1 MVILQTTGIILKT
14 DTDTNTR
21 KLKISL
27 LVDVNN
33 KEVVEKL
40 KSENKLCIELKKW
53 RQKRSLDANSYCWVL
68 CDKIAKELCKDG
80 TIVTK
85 EDVYKDAILQ
95 IGSFE
100 PFIVQEKTYMNFKRI
115 WEKQGLGFLVQ
126 EVSKKDKCI
135 KVNCYYGSSTYN
147 TKEMSLL
154 IECIVELAKTLNIET
169 KPQSEIDKN
178 RIKMLEIEYDESFIK
193 NEYLPKL
200 EILTKCLK
208 EGGYP
213 ANNRNNT

>member
-1 MVILQTTGIILKT
+1 VVILQTTGIILKT

-169 KPQSEIDKN
+169 KPQSEIDS
-178 RIKMLEIEYDESFIK
+178 L
-193 NEYLPKL
+193 
-200 EILTKCLK
+200 LK
-208 EGGYP
+208 EWD
-213 ANNRNNT
+213 R

>member
-1 MVILQTTGIILKT
+1 MQTTGIILKT
-14 DTDTNTR
+14 DTDINTR

-27 LVDVNN
+27 LVDTNN
-33 KEVVEKL
+33 KDIVEQL
-40 KSENKLCIELKKW
+40 KNENKLTIELKKW

-154 IECIVELAKTLNIET
+154 IEDLIELAKTLNVET
-169 KPQSEIDKN
+169 KSQSEIN
-178 RIKMLEIEYDESFIK
+178 SL
-193 NEYLPKL
+193 
-200 EILTKCLK
+200 LK
-208 EGGYP
+208 EWD
-213 ANNRNNT
+213 R

>member
-1 MVILQTTGIILKT
+1 MQTTGIILKT
-14 DTDTNTR
+14 DTDINTR

-27 LVDVNN
+27 LVDTNN
-33 KEVVEKL
+33 KDIVEQL
-40 KSENKLCIELKKW
+40 KNENKLTIELKKW

-68 CDKIAKELCKDG
+68 CDKIAKELCKDV

-169 KPQSEIDKN
+169 KPQSEIDS
-178 RIKMLEIEYDESFIK
+178 L
-193 NEYLPKL
+193 
-200 EILTKCLK
+200 LK
-208 EGGYP
+208 EWDK
-213 ANNRNNT
+213 

>member
-14 DTDTNTR
+14 DTDINTR

-27 LVDVNN
+27 LVDINN
-33 KEVVEKL
+33 KNAVEKL

-100 PFIVQEKTYMNFKRI
+100 PFIVQEKTLNKFKRI

-126 EVSKKDKCI
+126 EVSKKDKSV
-135 KVNCYYGSSTYN
+135 KVHGYYGSSTYN

-154 IECIVELAKTLNIET
+154 IESLVELARTLHIET
-169 KPQSEIDKN
+169 KPQNEINSLLEEWDK
-178 RIKMLEIEYDESFIK
+178 
-193 NEYLPKL
+193 
-200 EILTKCLK
+200 
-208 EGGYP
+208 
-213 ANNRNNT
+213 

>member
-1 MVILQTTGIILKT
+1 MQTTGIILKT

-100 PFIVQEKTYMNFKRI
+100 PFIVQEKTYANFKRI

-154 IECIVELAKTLNIET
+154 IEDLIELAKTLNVET
-169 KPQSEIDKN
+169 KPQSEIN
-178 RIKMLEIEYDESFIK
+178 SL
-193 NEYLPKL
+193 
-200 EILTKCLK
+200 LK
-208 EGGYP
+208 EWD
-213 ANNRNNT
+213 R

>member
-1 MVILQTTGIILKT
+1 MQTTGIILKT
-14 DTDTNTR
+14 DTDINTR

-27 LVDVNN
+27 LVDASN
-33 KEVVEKL
+33 KDIVEQL
-40 KSENKLCIELKKW
+40 KSENKLTIELKKW
-53 RQKRSLDANSYCWVL
+53 RQKRSLDANSYCWIL

-154 IECIVELAKTLNIET
+154 IEDLIELAKTLNVET
-169 KPQSEIDKN
+169 KSQSEIDS
-178 RIKMLEIEYDESFIK
+178 L
-193 NEYLPKL
+193 
-200 EILTKCLK
+200 LK
-208 EGGYP
+208 EWDK
-213 ANNRNNT
+213 

>member
-1 MVILQTTGIILKT
+1 MQTTGIILKT
-14 DTDTNTR
+14 DTDINTR

-27 LVDVNN
+27 LVDTNN
-33 KEVVEKL
+33 KDIVEQL
-40 KSENKLCIELKKW
+40 KNENKLTIELKKW

-154 IECIVELAKTLNIET
+154 IECIV
-169 KPQSEIDKN
+169 
-178 RIKMLEIEYDESFIK
+178 
-193 NEYLPKL
+193 
-200 EILTKCLK
+200 
-208 EGGYP
+208 
-213 ANNRNNT
+213 

>member
-1 MVILQTTGIILKT
+1 MQTTGIILKT
-14 DTDTNTR
+14 DADINTR
-21 KLKISL
+21 KLKINL
-27 LVDVNN
+27 LVDASN
-33 KEVVEKL
+33 KDIVEQL
-40 KSENKLCIELKKW
+40 KNENKLTIELKKW

-80 TIVTK
+80 KIVTK

-100 PFIVQEKTYMNFKRI
+100 PFIVQEKTYINFKRI

-154 IECIVELAKTLNIET
+154 IEDLIELAKTLNVET
-169 KPQSEIDKN
+169 KPQSEIN
-178 RIKMLEIEYDESFIK
+178 SL
-193 NEYLPKL
+193 
-200 EILTKCLK
+200 LK
-208 EGGYP
+208 EWDK
-213 ANNRNNT
+213 

>member
-1 MVILQTTGIILKT
+1 MQTTGIILKT
-14 DTDTNTR
+14 DTDINTR

-33 KEVVEKL
+33 KEVVEQL

-154 IECIVELAKTLNIET
+154 IEDLIELAKTLNVET
-169 KPQSEIDKN
+169 KSQSEIDS
-178 RIKMLEIEYDESFIK
+178 L
-193 NEYLPKL
+193 
-200 EILTKCLK
+200 LK
-208 EGGYP
+208 EWDK
-213 ANNRNNT
+213 

>member
-1 MVILQTTGIILKT
+1 MQTTGIILKT
-14 DTDTNTR
+14 DTDINTR

-27 LVDVNN
+27 LVDINN
-33 KEVVEKL
+33 KDVVERL
-40 KSENKLCIELKKW
+40 KNENKLCIELKKW
-53 RQKRSLDANSYCWVL
+53 RKKRSLDANSYCWTL

-135 KVNCYYGSSTYN
+135 KVNGYYGSSTYN

-169 KPQSEIDKN
+169 KPQSEIDS
-178 RIKMLEIEYDESFIK
+178 L
-193 NEYLPKL
+193 
-200 EILTKCLK
+200 LK
-208 EGGYP
+208 EWD
-213 ANNRNNT
+213 R

>member
-1 MVILQTTGIILKT
+1 MQTTGIILKT
-14 DTDTNTR
+14 DTDIDTR

-27 LVDVNN
+27 LVDTNN
-33 KEVVEKL
+33 KDVVEQL
-40 KSENKLCIELKKW
+40 KSENKLTIELKKW

-100 PFIVQEKTYMNFKRI
+100 PFIVQEKTYSKFKRI

-154 IECIVELAKTLNIET
+154 IESIVELAKTLNIET
-169 KPQSEIDKN
+169 KPQSEIDS
-178 RIKMLEIEYDESFIK
+178 L
-193 NEYLPKL
+193 
-200 EILTKCLK
+200 LK
-208 EGGYP
+208 EWDK
-213 ANNRNNT
+213 

>member
-1 MVILQTTGIILKT
+1 MQTTGIILKT
-14 DTDTNTR
+14 DTDINTR

-27 LVDVNN
+27 LVDTNN
-33 KEVVEKL
+33 KDIVEQL
-40 KSENKLCIELKKW
+40 KNENKLTIELKKW

-154 IECIVELAKTLNIET
+154 IEDLIELAKTLNVET
-169 KPQSEIDKN
+169 KSQSEIDS
-178 RIKMLEIEYDESFIK
+178 L
-193 NEYLPKL
+193 
-200 EILTKCLK
+200 LK
-208 EGGYP
+208 EWDK
-213 ANNRNNT
+213 

>member
-1 MVILQTTGIILKT
+1 MQTTGMILKT
-14 DTDTNTR
+14 DTDISTR

-27 LVDVNN
+27 LVDANN
-33 KEVVEKL
+33 KEVVEQL
-40 KSENKLCIELKKW
+40 KSENKLTIELKKW

-95 IGSFE
+95 IGTFE

-126 EVSKKDKCI
+126 EVSKKDKCV

-154 IECIVELAKTLNIET
+154 IEDLIELAKTLNVET
-169 KPQSEIDKN
+169 KPQNEIDS
-178 RIKMLEIEYDESFIK
+178 L
-193 NEYLPKL
+193 
-200 EILTKCLK
+200 LK
-208 EGGYP
+208 EWD
-213 ANNRNNT
+213 R

>member
-1 MVILQTTGIILKT
+1 VVILQTTGIILKT
-14 DTDTNTR
+14 DTDINTR

-27 LVDVNN
+27 LVDINN
-33 KEVVEKL
+33 KDVVEQL
-40 KSENKLCIELKKW
+40 KNENKLCIELKKW

-169 KPQSEIDKN
+169 KPQNEIDS
-178 RIKMLEIEYDESFIK
+178 L
-193 NEYLPKL
+193 
-200 EILTKCLK
+200 LK
-208 EGGYP
+208 EWD
-213 ANNRNNT
+213 R

>member
-40 KSENKLCIELKKW
+40 KNENKLCIELKKW

-169 KPQSEIDKN
+169 KPQSEIDS
-178 RIKMLEIEYDESFIK
+178 L
-193 NEYLPKL
+193 
-200 EILTKCLK
+200 LK
-208 EGGYP
+208 EWD
-213 ANNRNNT
+213 R

>member
-135 KVNCYYGSSTYN
+135 KVNFYYGSSTYN

-169 KPQSEIDKN
+169 KPQSEIDS
-178 RIKMLEIEYDESFIK
+178 L
-193 NEYLPKL
+193 
-200 EILTKCLK
+200 LK
-208 EGGYP
+208 EWDK
-213 ANNRNNT
+213 